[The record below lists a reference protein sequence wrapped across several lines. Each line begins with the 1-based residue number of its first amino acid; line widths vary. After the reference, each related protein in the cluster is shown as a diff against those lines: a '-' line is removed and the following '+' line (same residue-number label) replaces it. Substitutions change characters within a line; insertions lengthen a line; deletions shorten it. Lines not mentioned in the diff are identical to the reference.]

1 MNKKNYVKKEK
12 WSLKSPK
19 KGKERHTLLK
29 VCGPHCFLLPN
40 VEKFP
45 VCAALNKTTHSCHID
60 QDGVLAA
67 YKRARQYKYK
77 DVEIQALKL
86 RKNNI
91 KTINY
96 ISK

>member
-1 MNKKNYVKKEK
+1 MNTNPSVKKEK

-19 KGKERHTLLK
+19 KGKERHLLLK
-29 VCGPHCFLLPN
+29 VCGPNCFLLPN

-45 VCAALNKTTHSCHID
+45 VCAALTKTKYPCLID

-77 DVEIQALKL
+77 SVAIKASSLK
-86 RKNNI
+86 K
-91 KTINY
+91 K
-96 ISK
+96 